1 MKFQHQFV
9 DIPPA
14 ERVEIDGKRYYKTTD
29 GIFPSVTSVLGS
41 KLDKSGLEQWKKRV
55 GEEEANKVSIQATNR
70 GREVHDLCEKY
81 LLNDPNYRAG
91 AMPVNL
97 FTFNTIKPYLDSRIG
112 KIFGIELYL
121 WSKSLNSA
129 GACDLFAEWDGIP
142 SIIDFKT
149 SKRAKRPDMIESYF
163 LQTTAYS
170 IMAQELTGIETPQIV
185 VLIAVDDS
193 ETQVFA
199 ESRRRYIPRLAEVF
213 CG

>member
-1 MKFQHQFV
+1 MSFEHQFV

-14 ERVEIDGKRYYKTTD
+14 ERVEVNGKRYYKTTD

-55 GEEEANKVSIQATNR
+55 GEEEARKVSIQATNR
-70 GREVHDLCEKY
+70 GAAIHDLCEKY
-81 LLNDPNYRAG
+81 LLNKPDYKAG
-91 AMPVNL
+91 AMPINL
-97 FTFNTIKPYLDSRIG
+97 FTFNSIKPLLDLHIG

-129 GACDLFAEWDGIP
+129 GACDLFAEWDSIP

-149 SKRAKRPDMIESYF
+149 SKRPKTAGMIESYF

-170 IMAQELTGIETPQIV
+170 IMAQEITGIETPQIV
-185 VLIAVDDS
+185 ILMAVDDS
-193 ETQVFA
+193 EPLVFV
-199 ESRRRYIPRLAEVF
+199 ENRRKYIPRLVEVF
-213 CG
+213 CS